1 MKKLRNSRGETL
13 VESLAAILI
22 IAVVFVFLSSAIVS
36 AARSNEQL
44 RRSDQD
50 FKYSEMVGK
59 GTVTMQVVDA
69 GIPSGTEGLAGAFA
83 SVYPVEK
90 FETESSA
97 SAKSNDYEK
106 TIYRYF
112 APISQEETK

>member
-1 MKKLRNSRGETL
+1 M
-13 VESLAAILI
+13 
-22 IAVVFVFLSSAIVS
+22 VS
-36 AARSNEQL
+36 
-44 RRSDQD
+44 
-50 FKYSEMVGK
+50 K

-83 SVYPVEK
+83 SVYPVQK
-90 FETESSA
+90 FETES

-106 TIYRYF
+106 TIYRYC

>member
-1 MKKLRNSRGETL
+1 M

-50 FKYSEMVGK
+50 FKYSEMVSK

-97 SAKSNDYEK
+97 KSNDYEK

>member
-1 MKKLRNSRGETL
+1 MKNLLICRGETL

-50 FKYSEMVGK
+50 FRYDEMESK
-59 GTVTMQVVDA
+59 GIVTMQVVDA
-69 GIPSGTEGLAGAFA
+69 GIPSGTEGMTSAFA
-83 SVYPVEK
+83 SAYPVEK
-90 FETESSA
+90 FETASSE
-97 SAKSNDYEK
+97 SAKSDDYEK

>member
-50 FKYSEMVGK
+50 FRHDEMESK
-59 GTVTMQVVDA
+59 GIVTMQVVDA
-69 GIPSGTEGLAGAFA
+69 GIPSGTEGMTSAFA
-83 SVYPVEK
+83 SAYPVEK
-90 FETESSA
+90 FETASSE
-97 SAKSNDYEK
+97 SAKSDDYEK

>member
-1 MKKLRNSRGETL
+1 MKKIRNCRGETL

-50 FKYSEMVGK
+50 FHYSEMVSK
-59 GTVTMQVVDA
+59 GIVTMQVVDA
-69 GIPSGTEGLAGAFA
+69 GIPSGGEGTPSVFA
-83 SVYPVEK
+83 SAYPVEK
-90 FETESSA
+90 FETDPSVP
-97 SAKSNDYEK
+97 AKSDDYEK

>member
-1 MKKLRNSRGETL
+1 MKKLRNCRGETL

-50 FKYSEMVGK
+50 FRYDELESK
-59 GTVTMQVVDA
+59 GIVTMQVVDA
-69 GIPSGTEGLAGAFA
+69 GIPSGTEGMTSAFA
-83 SVYPVEK
+83 SAYPVEK
-90 FETESSA
+90 FETASSE
-97 SAKSNDYEK
+97 SAKSDDYEK

>member
-1 MKKLRNSRGETL
+1 MKKLRNCRGETL

-50 FKYSEMVGK
+50 FHYSEMVSK
-59 GTVTMQVVDA
+59 GIVTMQVVDA
-69 GIPSGTEGLAGAFA
+69 GIPSGGEGMTSVFA
-83 SVYPVEK
+83 SAYPVEK
-90 FETESSA
+90 FETASSESV
-97 SAKSNDYEK
+97 KSDDYEK

>member
-50 FKYSEMVGK
+50 FKYSEMVSK

-69 GIPSGTEGLAGAFA
+69 GIPSGTEGMTSAFA
-83 SVYPVEK
+83 SAYPVEK
-90 FETESSA
+90 FETASSE
-97 SAKSNDYEK
+97 SAKSDDYEK

>member
-1 MKKLRNSRGETL
+1 MKKLRNCRGETL

-36 AARSNEQL
+36 AARSNDQL

-50 FKYSEMVGK
+50 FHYSEMVSK
-59 GTVTMQVVDA
+59 GIVTMQVVDA
-69 GIPSGTEGLAGAFA
+69 GIPSGTEGMTSAFA
-83 SVYPVEK
+83 SAYPVEK
-90 FETESSA
+90 FETASSE
-97 SAKSNDYEK
+97 SAKSDDYEK

>member
-1 MKKLRNSRGETL
+1 MKKLRNCRGETL

-50 FKYSEMVGK
+50 FRYDEMESK
-59 GTVTMQVVDA
+59 GIVTIQVVDA
-69 GIPSGTEGLAGAFA
+69 GIPSGTEGMTSAFA
-83 SVYPVEK
+83 SAYPVEK
-90 FETESSA
+90 FETASSE
-97 SAKSNDYEK
+97 SAKSDDYEK

>member
-1 MKKLRNSRGETL
+1 MKKLRNCRGETL

-50 FKYSEMVGK
+50 FRYDEMESK

-69 GIPSGTEGLAGAFA
+69 GIPSGTEGMTSAFA
-83 SVYPVEK
+83 SAYPVEK
-90 FETESSA
+90 FETASSE
-97 SAKSNDYEK
+97 SAKSDDYEK